1 MLLLAPILAAEARGA
16 GSVPR
21 VRLLLVGTLDCK
33 PDVRVAAFEQG
44 LRDLG
49 HIVAKTISVERKC
62 YSTAAEMLRLLGD
75 TVESR
80 PDIIVVGVPA
90 AAIAAREATRDIP
103 IVCVSCGDPLDYG
116 LVASLARPGG
126 NVTGLASLSAELI
139 GKRLQLLKEVA
150 PGAKRVAAFLNPDN
164 PGTRANLA
172 ALERAAA
179 AVSFDIQRFDFRN
192 VGDLTN
198 AFRAA
203 SAAGA
208 GAVVVQDDPFSFAG
222 RAQIAELALKYRLP
236 VVAGV
241 PEIAE
246 AGALIAYGPNRIDLH
261 RRAAGFVDK
270 IIKGAKPADLPIEQP
285 YTFELVINLKT
296 ASALGITVPKDL
308 LTAASRLIP
317 K

>member
-1 MLLLAPILAAEARGA
+1 MLLLASLLSAEARAA
-16 GSVPR
+16 GSIPR

-33 PDVRVAAFEQG
+33 PDVRDTAFEQG

-49 HIVAKTISVERKC
+49 HVAGKTISVERKC
-62 YSTAAEMLRLLGD
+62 YSTAAEMLTLLSD

-80 PDIIVVGVPA
+80 ADIIVVGVPA
-90 AAIAAREATRDIP
+90 AAIAARNATRDIP

-150 PGAKRVAAFLNPDN
+150 PGVQRVAAFLNPDN
-164 PGTRANLA
+164 PGTRANLT

-179 AVSFDIQRFDFRN
+179 ALSFELQRFEFRN
-192 VGDLTN
+192 VGELTN
-198 AFRAA
+198 AFRSA

-208 GAVVVQDDPFSFAG
+208 GAVVMQDDPFSFAG
-222 RAQIAELALKYRLP
+222 RAQIGELALKHRLP

-308 LTAASRLIP
+308 LTTASRVIP